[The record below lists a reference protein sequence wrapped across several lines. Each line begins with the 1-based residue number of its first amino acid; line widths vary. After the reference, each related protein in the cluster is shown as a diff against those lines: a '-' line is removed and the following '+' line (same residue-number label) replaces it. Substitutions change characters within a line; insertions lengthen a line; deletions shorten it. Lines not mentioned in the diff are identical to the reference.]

1 MLSWACIGNDADG
14 AGFTARL
21 QLRAPR
27 TLPVQGWAL
36 YFNTCRPPAAD
47 RVMGDVR
54 LHHPGGDLFCFAPAE
69 SFAGLN
75 AGQVL
80 EIGYWSAGHAISVTD
95 APLGFYLVLP
105 DGEVVALGDP
115 EIAPFV
121 TAAQLHRGEGDLVPL
136 STPASRYAAY
146 DDVPQPAALQPV
158 TPAPL
163 SWRPAEGVLRLDA
176 DVKIVHQDG
185 LAPEACLLQSLL
197 REQYALELPLGGA
210 AEGRS
215 ITLRVGDPGLRG
227 GGTATPDARREAYRI
242 EVTAAGAV
250 LCGASAHAVAHG
262 IQSLLQLLPQDVV
275 DGVALP
281 LPAGVLLDAPRYAY
295 RGLMLDVV
303 RHFISK
309 QSALRIL
316 DDMAR
321 YKLNTLHLHL
331 SDDEGWRIEIAGLP
345 ELTEVGARR
354 GYAAQQEQALCASF
368 GSGPDAAASPGSGYY
383 SRADF
388 IEILRY
394 ASQRHITV
402 LPEIDVPGHAR
413 AAIKSMEARY
423 RGLLAQG
430 RQEEAQHYLL
440 SDPDDRSVYRS
451 VQLWRD
457 NVMCV
462 AQPGCLRFVETVL
475 RDLQSMYAEAGAPLQ
490 VVHTGGDEVPDGA
503 WLASPLCRAMMA
515 RHGLHTT
522 AQVQEHFF
530 DQLRALVRSLGLQ
543 LAGWE
548 EMAAVDDEDGKPHP
562 NPRFLDAPMRSYV
575 WHSAWGRGR
584 EDLAYQL
591 ANAGYPVVLCNADR
605 LYLDLACAK
614 DPAEPGYYWGGFPDL
629 RHVLAFR
636 PDDIYSNAERDVMGH
651 KVAPQGMARLTAEG
665 KRKLLGMQAHLWG
678 ENVRSVERMD
688 YLLFPRLLAVAECAW
703 CEQPAAWP
711 EFGHRLGQRELRRLD
726 RLGIAYRLPPPGV
739 IVKDGV
745 VYANVEL
752 PGLALRYTVDGSE
765 PNQHAAE
772 YTQPFALPPSV
783 EEIKIAAFSSTGRKG
798 RSSVISLKG

>member
-1 MLSWACIGNDADG
+1 MLSWACIGNDVDG

-21 QLRAPR
+21 QLRALHE
-27 TLPVQGWAL
+27 LPARGWAL
-36 YFNTCRPPAAD
+36 YFNTCRPPDAA
-47 RVMGDVR
+47 RVTGQVC
-54 LHHPGGDLFCFAPAE
+54 LHHPGGDLFCFAPGPA
-69 SFAGLN
+69 FAGL
-75 AGQVL
+75 APGQVL
-80 EIGYWSAGHAISVTD
+80 EIEYWSAGHAISVTD

-105 DGEVVALGDP
+105 DGEVLPLGDP
-115 EIAPFV
+115 EIAPFI
-121 TAAQLHRGEGDLVPL
+121 TAAQLHRGEADQVPA
-136 STPASRYAAY
+136 STPASRYAAQA
-146 DDVPQPAALQPV
+146 DVPQPVTLQPV
-158 TPAPL
+158 TPSPL
-163 SWRPAEGVLRLDA
+163 SWQPAEGVLLLDA
-176 DVKIVHQDG
+176 GVRIVYQDG
-185 LAPEACLLQSLL
+185 LEQEARLLQSLL
-197 REQYALELPLGGA
+197 REQYALELPLGGEA
-210 AEGRS
+210 AGRA
-215 ITLRVGDPGLRG
+215 IVLRAGEAG
-227 GGTATPDARREAYRI
+227 GPEAYRI
-242 EVTAAGAV
+242 DVAPSGAV
-250 LCGASAHAVAHG
+250 VRGASAHGVAHG
-262 IQSLLQLLPQDVV
+262 IQSLLQLLPPDAMGG
-275 DGVALP
+275 GVALS
-281 LPAGVLLDAPRYAY
+281 LPAGVMLDAPRYGY

-309 QSALRIL
+309 QSVLRIL

-345 ELTEVGARR
+345 ELTGIGAQR
-354 GYAAQQEQALCASF
+354 GHAVPQERVLCASF

-394 ASQRHITV
+394 ARQRHITV

-423 RGLLAQG
+423 RRLMAQG
-430 RQEEAQHYLL
+430 RPEEAQHYLL
-440 SDPDDRSVYRS
+440 SDPGDRSIYRS

-475 RDLQSMYAEAGAPLQ
+475 RDLQSMYAEAGAPLA
-490 VVHTGGDEVPDGA
+490 VVHTGGDEVPEGA
-503 WLASPLCRAMMA
+503 WLASPLCQAMLA
-515 RHGLHTT
+515 QHGLRTT

-548 EMAAVDDEDGKPHP
+548 EMAAVDGEDGKPHP

-614 DPAEPGYYWGGFPDL
+614 DPEEPGYYWGGFPGL
-629 RHVLAFR
+629 RRVLEFR
-636 PDDIYSNAERDVMGH
+636 PDDIYSNADRDVMGH
-651 KVAPQGMARLTAEG
+651 KVALHGMARLTAQG
-665 KRKLLGMQAHLWG
+665 QRNLLGMQAHLWG

-688 YLLFPRLLAVAECAW
+688 YLLFPRLLAVAERAW
-703 CEQPAAWP
+703 CERPAAWP
-711 EFGHRLGQRELRRLD
+711 EFAHRLGQRELRRLD
-726 RLGIAYRLPPPGV
+726 RLGILYRLPPPGV
-739 IVKDGV
+739 VVRDGMV
-745 VYANVEL
+745 CANVEL
-752 PGLALRYTVDGSE
+752 PGLTLRYTVDGSE
-765 PNQHAAE
+765 PGPHAAE
-772 YTQPFALPPSV
+772 YTQPFALAPSV
-783 EEIKIAAFSSTGRKG
+783 AEIRVAAFSSAGRQG